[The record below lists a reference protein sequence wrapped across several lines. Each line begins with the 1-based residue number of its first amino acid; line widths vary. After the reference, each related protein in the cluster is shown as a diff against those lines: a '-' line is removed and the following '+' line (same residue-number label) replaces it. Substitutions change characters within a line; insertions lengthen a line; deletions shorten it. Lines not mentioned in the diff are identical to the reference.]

1 MKNTCHICGCN
12 DYKAIF
18 QVTDKNQGVPGKWQ
32 ILVCVECGLGVLY
45 PMPGSPEIASYYL
58 DNFYTSDG
66 RRFNIFVE
74 KFRGLV
80 AGLRGKALRRLMP
93 KGGKLLDFGA
103 GSGHFG
109 AAMAKV
115 GWKVTS
121 IDLATH
127 VDDQEDTHFSMLG
140 DRVYLDLPDASFD
153 VVTLWYVIE
162 HLRNPRLVLKDLKRV
177 LKPGGILLLAQ
188 QNFES
193 YQSRFFRECWLILDP
208 PRHLYQF
215 SPKNLTHLIEQ
226 EGFHSTE
233 VKYSS
238 LEMGP
243 FTILQSSLNLIL
255 GNRNYLF
262 HFLKHR
268 NLGFVQD
275 DGYPRKKMVILS
287 LGLSIILGPLSLLV
301 YYVLLALRSGDVFT
315 LYARK

>member
-1 MKNTCHICGCN
+1 MENTCHICGCN
-12 DYKAIF
+12 DCEAVF
-18 QVTDKNQGVPGKWQ
+18 QVTDNNQGVPGKWR
-32 ILVCVECGLGVLY
+32 ILVCAECGLGVLD
-45 PMPGSPEIASYYL
+45 PMPGNPEIASYYL
-58 DNFYTSDG
+58 DNFYASDG
-66 RRFNIFVE
+66 RRFNPSVE
-74 KFRGLV
+74 KFRGIV

-109 AAMAKV
+109 SAMAKA
-115 GWKVTS
+115 GWNVTS

-127 VDDQEDTHFSMLG
+127 VNDQEGVHFTMLG
-140 DRVYLDLPDASFD
+140 DRTYLDFPDASFD
-153 VVTLWYVIE
+153 AVTLWYVIE

-193 YQSRFFRECWLILDP
+193 YQSRFFKECWLILDP

-215 SPKNLTHLIEQ
+215 SPKNLIHLIEQ
-226 EGFHSTE
+226 EGFHSMD
-233 VKYSS
+233 VKNAS

-262 HFLKHR
+262 RFLKHR
-268 NLGFVQD
+268 NLRFVQD
-275 DGYPRKKMVILS
+275 DGYPGKKMVILS